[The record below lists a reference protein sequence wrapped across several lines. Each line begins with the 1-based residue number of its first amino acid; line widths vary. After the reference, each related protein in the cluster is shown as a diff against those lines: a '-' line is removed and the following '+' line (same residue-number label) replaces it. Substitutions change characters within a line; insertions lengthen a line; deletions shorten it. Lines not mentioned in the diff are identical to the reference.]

1 MGFWNALSVL
11 APVAPALS
19 DAQDIRTAR
28 TQDAAKFAQDQEL
41 AKARTAVEQ
50 FAGQEAQQRV
60 RAGNMPMYK
69 PGSQPEYSSAL
80 GAMAQP
86 VWTGDKWEM
95 QRVPGDTPEEQS
107 EYQLEAF
114 KQNRAAAKSMMP
126 PGTSDEN
133 LDYLAYT
140 LSGMKPPPVTKVTQM
155 SGDAGKTF
163 KGNDG
168 AYYVKGRNADGTSVD
183 IPMGP
188 NWNPP
193 APKSGSPVAQ
203 FANLLTK
210 QILANKKQGP
220 PLTNE
225 EAAQIPALQQAL
237 DGPGIA
243 RMKAMAEF
251 NAANHL
257 QIVTGDDGQD
267 IAIPVA
273 AGIAAFNQGRPYG
286 GSGIGSA
293 TGMDKKNSMLAQSA
307 IQQVDRMQQ
316 ILKADPSLTG
326 PGKGQLTKL
335 QMWLGNQDPDA
346 QQFLISSLLGSE
358 HGVAVFGGRN
368 VHTIND
374 LNKALGD
381 MKTNPAALNAALDV
395 VKETMQPWVTA
406 GGRMVNPRAAAG
418 KGGTG
423 GAAGGNGQ
431 FVVIDPNNKPHRF
444 DTQAQA
450 DNFRSLIKPKQ

>member
-1 MGFWNALSVL
+1 
-11 APVAPALS
+11 
-19 DAQDIRTAR
+19 
-28 TQDAAKFAQDQEL
+28 
-41 AKARTAVEQ
+41 
-50 FAGQEAQQRV
+50 
-60 RAGNMPMYK
+60 
-69 PGSQPEYSSAL
+69 
-80 GAMAQP
+80 
-86 VWTGDKWEM
+86 
-95 QRVPGDTPEEQS
+95 
-107 EYQLEAF
+107 
-114 KQNRAAAKSMMP
+114 
-126 PGTSDEN
+126 
-133 LDYLAYT
+133 
-140 LSGMKPPPVTKVTQM
+140 
-155 SGDAGKTF
+155 
-163 KGNDG
+163 
-168 AYYVKGRNADGTSVD
+168 
-183 IPMGP
+183 MGP
-188 NWNPP
+188 NYNPP

-326 PGKGQLTKL
+326 PGNGQLTKL

-368 VHTIND
+368 IHTIQD
-374 LNKALGD
+374 LNDALGS
-381 MKTNPAALNAALDV
+381 MKTNPAALTGALEV
-395 VKETMQPWVTA
+395 VRETMQPWLTA
-406 GGRMVNPRAAAG
+406 NNRLKNPRAA
-418 KGGTG
+418 G
-423 GAAGGNGQ
+423 GAGGAKSGPQKFKVGDPFMQNGHKFKATAVDQ
-431 FVVIDPNNKPHRF
+431 NGKVTSAEPIG
-444 DTQAQA
+444 
-450 DNFRSLIKPKQ
+450 

>member
-1 MGFWNALSVL
+1 LGFWNALSVL

-114 KQNRAAAKSMMP
+114 NKNRTRAKALMP

-140 LSGMKPPPVTKVTQM
+140 LSGMKPPPVTKVTQ
-155 SGDAGKTF
+155 
-163 KGNDG
+163 
-168 AYYVKGRNADGTSVD
+168 
-183 IPMGP
+183 
-188 NWNPP
+188 
-193 APKSGSPVAQ
+193 KSGSPVAQ

-326 PGKGQLTKL
+326 PGNGQLTKL

-450 DNFRSLIKPKQ
+450 DNFRSLIKPK